1 MYGGKG
7 MKIIGMISGTSYDG
21 MDIACCEFEQVGD
34 TIEIKQIGFESVEY
48 TKELHDLIADSMPP
62 REITM
67 ERVCIL
73 DTRIAQEFSKA
84 AQEAMKRFDFQPDLI
99 VSHGQTLFHWID
111 AEHKAKG
118 TLQLG
123 EPSWIAEETG
133 VSVLSNVRSR
143 DVAAGGHGAPLV
155 SILDHLLFNASEKP
169 EGALNL
175 GGISNIT
182 VAGKGLTSIAY
193 DIGPANGLMDAA
205 IFAFTEGAKSFD
217 DGGAIAASGVVD
229 QGLLKRFLSEPYYAL
244 PAPKSTGKELFHL
257 PYIIEYAGEVD
268 TWNLPNLMAT
278 LLELTVESVAM
289 EVEKFKLAKLY
300 VAGGGSANPVLMARL
315 SARLTSCEVLSMG
328 VLGVDPRAKEG
339 VTFALIGFLSMH
351 GHAGQVP
358 SCTGASGERI
368 LGSLTPGANG
378 FHVPAANPIHPVRV
392 RII

>member
-1 MYGGKG
+1 

-34 TIEIKQIGFESVEY
+34 TIEIKQVGFESVEY
-48 TKELHDLIADSMPP
+48 TSELHDLIADSMPP

-73 DTRIAQEFSKA
+73 DTRIAQEFSQAVQKTI
-84 AQEAMKRFDFQPDLI
+84 KRFDFQPDLI
-99 VSHGQTLFHWID
+99 VSHGQTLFHWIN
-111 AEHKAKG
+111 AEHKANG

-133 VSVLSNVRSR
+133 ISVLSNIRSR

-155 SILDHLLFNASEKP
+155 SILDHLLFNSSEQP

-182 VAGKGLTSIAY
+182 VAGKGLKSIAY

-205 IFAFTEGAKSFD
+205 IFAFSNGAQSFD
-217 DGGAIAASGVVD
+217 DGGSIAATGVVD
-229 QGLLKRFLSEPYYAL
+229 QVLLKKFLSEPYYEL
-244 PAPKSTGKELFHL
+244 DAPKSTGKELFHL
-257 PYIIEYAGEVD
+257 PYIIEYAGDVA
-268 TWNLPNLMAT
+268 TWHLPNLMAT
-278 LLELTVESVAM
+278 LLELTVESVAL

-315 SARLTSCEVLSMG
+315 SQRLTRCEVLSMAA
-328 VLGVDPRAKEG
+328 LGVDPRAKEG

-358 SCTGASGERI
+358 SCTGARGERI
-368 LGSLTPGANG
+368 LGSLTPGVNG
-378 FHVPAANPIHPVRV
+378 FHIPPANPVKPVRV

>member
-1 MYGGKG
+1 MHGGVG
-7 MKIIGMISGTSYDG
+7 MKVIGMISGTSYDG

-48 TKELHDLIADSMPP
+48 TSELHDLIADSMPP

-73 DTRIAQEFSKA
+73 DTRIAQEFSQA
-84 AQEAMKRFDFQPDLI
+84 AQRTMKRFEFQPDLI
-99 VSHGQTLFHWID
+99 VSHGQTLFHWIN
-111 AEHKAKG
+111 AEHKAEG

-133 VSVLSNVRSR
+133 VSVLSNIRSR

-155 SILDHLLFNASEKP
+155 SILDHLLFNSSEQAQ
-169 EGALNL
+169 GALNL

-182 VAGKGLTSIAY
+182 VAGSDLKSIAY

-205 IFAFTEGAKSFD
+205 IFAFTKGAKSFD
-217 DGGAIAASGVVD
+217 ESGAVAAAGVID
-229 QGLLKRFLSEPYYAL
+229 QELLKRFLTEPYYGL

-257 PYIIEYAGEVD
+257 PYIIDFAGAVA

-278 LLELTVESVAM
+278 LLELTVETVAR
-289 EVEKFKLAKLY
+289 EVEKFNLVKLY

-315 SARLTSCEVLSMG
+315 TQRLPNCQVLSMAA
-328 VLGVDPRAKEG
+328 LGVDPRAKEG
-339 VTFALIGFLSMH
+339 LTFALIGYLSMH

-358 SCTGASGERI
+358 SCTGARGERI
-368 LGSLTPGANG
+368 LGSLTPGVNG
-378 FHVPAANPIHPVRV
+378 FHVPAANPVKPVRV